1 MGKKI
6 STDSATLMNKVFEV
20 IEAKKIFNIDLNK
33 FKILIHPK
41 SYIHA
46 IVKFKNGLIK
56 IVAHDTD
63 MKIPIFNS
71 IYNDNNKKFKSKKI
85 NINLLNNL
93 NLNKVDIKKI
103 SFNKYF
109 KINSKKKILY
119 LKLC

>member
-20 IEAKKIFNIDLNK
+20 IEAKKIFNLDMNK

-56 IVAHDTD
+56 LVAHDTD

-71 IYNDNNKKFKSKKI
+71 IYNDEIKNLNQKKLI
-85 NINLLNNL
+85 LNLLNNL
-93 NLNKVDIKKI
+93 K
-103 SFNKYF
+103 F
-109 KINSKKKILY
+109 K
-119 LKLC
+119 